1 MGMNPVGSP
10 LPAGTAPAS
19 GSAGAAQRASPSS
32 PSNVAPSSSRPH
44 AAGRE
49 EVSSSSLDRVLIHP
63 LQPPGA
69 LSLILISS
77 GMGAQPGLWESLR
90 QRRPAW
96 HPQGHS
102 AEAKSMSRGPVAGGC
117 GNSISGGGNCKGLK
131 AGEAVS
137 PKTVRKKQNPT
148 PKNNK
153 YKKQKCP
160 LKLGAASGE
169 GARAWPTRGW
179 SPEPGFCS
187 CIWAH

>member
-1 MGMNPVGSP
+1 MPVQCEAPCSAPSARRSVLGAAAGMNPVGSP
-10 LPAGTAPAS
+10 LSAGTAPAS

-102 AEAKSMSRGPVAGGC
+102 AEAKSTSRGPVAGGC

-148 PKNNK
+148 PKNNRQI
-153 YKKQKCP
+153 QKTEVSSEAGCNV
-160 LKLGAASGE
+160 G
-169 GARAWPTRGW
+169 
-179 SPEPGFCS
+179 
-187 CIWAH
+187 